1 MSKETEKSPVRSCLV
16 VINRRSGTVRTRGA
30 ENVRDLVHA
39 ALAETFH
46 PLIVKL
52 VNGDVRPEIEKA
64 LGEDK
69 FEVIIAGGGD
79 GTISSAASV
88 VMSHDRAILGALPLG
103 TMNLFVRALG
113 FSPVLEQALQQFK
126 KAEPRAVDV
135 GIVNDRLF
143 LHQVSFGVQ
152 PRLARL
158 REKMGYRNRLTK
170 MVAGARALATLAMA
184 PRPVRVNVLMNQEH
198 LRVTSPM
205 IVISN
210 NLLGAKR
217 DPALPERMDE
227 GVLGIYV
234 LTDTSL
240 RALLRLA
247 RAYLARRGSTAD
259 AIDARQSVAV
269 TIKRRPRR
277 FSSIKKKRKALL
289 SSIDGEVVLLKNPVH
304 AEIRKQALRVLAL
317 RDAPVDGG

>member
-1 MSKETEKSPVRSCLV
+1 MSNEVTASVVRSCLV

-30 ENVRDLVHA
+30 ENVRDLVHGT
-39 ALAETFH
+39 LADTFH

-52 VNGDVRPEIEKA
+52 VDGDVMPEIEKA
-64 LGEDK
+64 LLAGEAD
-69 FEVIIAGGGD
+69 VIIAGGGD

-88 VMSHDRAILGALPLG
+88 VMKHDAILGALPLG

-113 FSPVLEQALQQFK
+113 FSPVLEQALEQFK
-126 KAEPRAVDV
+126 QAEPRSVDV
-135 GIVNDRLF
+135 GVVNNRLF

-158 REKMGYRNRLTK
+158 REKMGYRNRFTK
-170 MVAGARALATLAMA
+170 MMAGARALATLAMA
-184 PRPVRVNVLMNQEH
+184 PRPVRVNVLMNREH

-217 DPALPERMDE
+217 DATLPERLDE

-234 LTDTSL
+234 LTDASL
-240 RALLRLA
+240 RTLLRLA
-247 RAYLARRGSTAD
+247 RAYLARRGSTGD
-259 AIDARQSVAV
+259 AIDARQSVSV

-277 FSSIKKKRKALL
+277 FSTIRKKRKALL

-304 AEIRKQALRVLAL
+304 AEIRKQALKVLVL

>member
-1 MSKETEKSPVRSCLV
+1 MSMELIPSAVRSCLV
-16 VINRRSGTVRTRGA
+16 VINRRSGTVRSRGA
-30 ENVRDLVHA
+30 ENVRDLVHG
-39 ALAETFH
+39 ALAEIFH

-52 VNGDVRPEIEKA
+52 VDGDVGPEI
-64 LGEDK
+64 DK
-69 FEVIIAGGGD
+69 VMRENTVDVIIAGGGD
-79 GTISSAASV
+79 GTISSAAAV
-88 VMSHDRAILGALPLG
+88 VMKHGAVLGALPLG

-126 KAEPRAVDV
+126 QAEPRAVDV

-158 REKMGYRNRLTK
+158 RERMGYRNRLTK
-170 MVAGARALATLAMA
+170 MLAGARALATLAMA

-217 DPALPERMDE
+217 DASLPARLDE

-234 LTDTSL
+234 LRDTSL

-247 RAYLARRGSTAD
+247 RAYLARRGSNAD

-277 FSSIKKKRKALL
+277 FSTIKKKRKALL

-304 AEIRKQALRVLAL
+304 AEIRKKALKVLAL
-317 RDAPVDGG
+317 REAPVDRS

>member
-1 MSKETEKSPVRSCLV
+1 MSNKPKISAVRSCLV

-30 ENVRDLVHA
+30 ENVRDLVHGA
-39 ALAETFH
+39 FADIFH

-52 VNGDVRPEIEKA
+52 VDGDVTPEIEKA
-64 LGEDK
+64 LREKTPD
-69 FEVIIAGGGD
+69 VIIAGGGD
-79 GTISSAASV
+79 GTISSAAAI
-88 VMSHDRAILGALPLG
+88 VMKHDAILGALPLG

-126 KAEPRAVDV
+126 HAEPRAVDV

-158 REKMGYRNRLTK
+158 REKMGYRNRFTK
-170 MVAGARALATLAMA
+170 MMAGVRALATLAMA

-217 DPALPERMDE
+217 DAALPARLDE
-227 GVLGIYV
+227 GLLGIYV
-234 LTDTSL
+234 LRDTSL

-247 RAYLARRGSTAD
+247 RAYLARRGSNAD
-259 AIDARQSVAV
+259 AIDQRQSVAV

-277 FSSIKKKRKALL
+277 FSTIKKKRRALL

-304 AEIRKQALRVLAL
+304 AEIRKQALKVLAL
-317 RDAPVDGG
+317 REVPVDGG

>member
-1 MSKETEKSPVRSCLV
+1 MSKETEKSSTRSCLV
-16 VINRRSGTVRTRGA
+16 VINRRSGTVRSRGA
-30 ENVRDLVHA
+30 ENVRDLVHG

-52 VNGDVRPEIEKA
+52 VNGDVGPEIEKV
-64 LGEDK
+64 LGHDK
-69 FEVIIAGGGD
+69 FDVVIAGGGD
-79 GTISSAASV
+79 GTISSAAAI
-88 VMSHDRAILGALPLG
+88 VMKHDVILGALPLG

-113 FSPVLEQALQQFK
+113 FSPVLEQALQQFSR
-126 KAEPRAVDV
+126 AEPRAVDV

-170 MVAGARALATLAMA
+170 MVAGARALTTLALA
-184 PRPVRVNVLMNQEH
+184 PRPVRVNVLMNTEH

-210 NLLGAKR
+210 NLLGAKH
-217 DPALPERMDE
+217 DATLPARLDE

-247 RAYLARRGSTAD
+247 RAYLARRGSNTG
-259 AIDARQSVAV
+259 AIDARQSVSV

-277 FSSIKKKRKALL
+277 FSTVKKRRKALL

-304 AEIRKQALRVLAL
+304 AEIRKQALKVLAL